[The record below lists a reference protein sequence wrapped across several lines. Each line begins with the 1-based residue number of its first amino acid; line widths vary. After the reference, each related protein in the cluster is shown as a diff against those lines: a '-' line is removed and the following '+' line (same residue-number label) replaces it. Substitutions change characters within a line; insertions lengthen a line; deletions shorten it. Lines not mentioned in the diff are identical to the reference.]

1 MRGDSWRHSAD
12 AYPFGVEIATRFE
25 DMDPNRHLNNTA
37 IARLCEETRVRFHA
51 NMRASFPNLGHP
63 RFLVAR
69 VEIDYLA
76 EGAYPPPVWL
86 GLGVLAVGGRSYRVG
101 LGGFQGGR
109 CIALSDA
116 VMVLRAEAG
125 GTAPIPDPL
134 RAVLEGFAVRR
145 PEAAAD

>member
-1 MRGDSWRHSAD
+1 MRGDAWRHQPS
-12 AYPFGVEIATRFE
+12 AYPFPVEIATRFE

-51 NMRASFPNLGHP
+51 HLRSSFAQIGHP

-76 EGAYPPPVWL
+76 EGAYPPPVTM

-101 LGGFQGGR
+101 LGAFQLGQ

-116 VMVLRAEAG
+116 VMVLRAEGG
-125 GTAPIPDPL
+125 GTAPITDAL
-134 RAVLEGFAVRR
+134 RAVLDGLAVRR
-145 PEAAAD
+145 EAA

>member
-1 MRGDSWRHSAD
+1 MRGHAWRYRPS
-12 AYPFGVEIATRFE
+12 AYPFQLEIATRFE

-51 NMRASFPNLGHP
+51 HMRSSFRELGHP

-76 EGAYPPPVWL
+76 EGQYPVPVST
-86 GLGVLAVGGRSYRVG
+86 GLGVVSVGGKSYCVG
-101 LGGFQGGR
+101 LGLFQGGS

-116 VMVLRAEAG
+116 VMVFRGEGGPAAIPDSLRAALMSF
-125 GTAPIPDPL
+125 AL
-134 RAVLEGFAVRR
+134 RQD
-145 PEAAAD
+145 AA